1 MIVSLQKI
9 NTFDMNSKN
18 PTIPE
23 ILYAG
28 LMIDVGE
35 IMDWSEALKIAIMI
49 RKENEINNTRE
60 SL

>member
-1 MIVSLQKI
+1 
-9 NTFDMNSKN
+9 MNSKN